1 MAAYSRKRLRSGWTV
16 DGVRYRQRRV
26 RRRRG
31 RGQVGERGRR
41 RLRARLAIK
50 STRGMASTAKV
61 RQRGEREES
70 WETALLAGRCRLLGC
85 LEGVPSR
92 LGSNALA
99 GWRMAGSSSL
109 PWPAVNCGQALRCG
123 RARTCGAGTSS
134 GGEVVEVRLLYRGEP
149 ARGEVLGLWRG
160 RRHQPTLSIHPS
172 IHPSVYSMAWM
183 DPRVAVRTA
192 AMRGPWGLGGV
203 ALWPRGSGAV
213 ASYSCC
219 SECYF

>member
-1 MAAYSRKRLRSGWTV
+1 MAADSRKRLRSGWTV

-92 LGSNALA
+92 LWSNALA

-134 GGEVVEVRLLYRGEP
+134 GGSGGTVTVP
-149 ARGEVLGLWRG
+149 WRACERCWACG
-160 RRHQPTLSIHPS
+160 GVNGINLPYPSTLPS
-172 IHPSVYSMAWM
+172 IHPSLVRHGWIHGWLSAR
-183 DPRVAVRTA
+183 PR
-192 AMRGPWGLGGV
+192 
-203 ALWPRGSGAV
+203 
-213 ASYSCC
+213 
-219 SECYF
+219 